1 MSRPAAGWI
10 EALPADRLLAEVAL
24 WSADLVNLASE
35 ILRIDG
41 HADLLHVD
49 VSDGHF
55 SPSLLFFPDLVARIR
70 EVTSLPIHVHL
81 MITESALIPQINQFA
96 EAGADIISIHAE
108 NTMVADG
115 ALGRIRELGLI
126 PGIVLKADT
135 PVAKIVRHLP
145 RVGFVTLMGTT
156 AGRKGELL
164 SPHAAIR
171 LTEART
177 YIKAAR
183 VDHRIVLLAD
193 GGIDEASVQPLRKA
207 GADAVVVGSLAFE
220 APDLG
225 ERLAW
230 VKGH

>member
-1 MSRPAAGWI
+1 MSRPAAGWT
-10 EALPADRLLAEVAL
+10 EALPTDRLIAELAL
-24 WSADLVNLASE
+24 WSADLINLGSDIARAES
-35 ILRIDG
+35 
-41 HADLLHVD
+41 HADLLHID

-70 EVTSLPIHVHL
+70 SVTACPIHVHL
-81 MITESALIPQINQFA
+81 MVTESALIPQINQFA
-96 EAGADIISIHAE
+96 EAGADVISIHAE

-156 AGRKGELL
+156 AGLKGEPL
-164 SPHAAIR
+164 SPHAALR

-193 GGIDEASVQPLRKA
+193 GGIDEASIKPLRKA
-207 GADAVVVGSLAFE
+207 GADAMVVGSLAFD

-230 VKGH
+230 IKGH